1 MRYIALVIITMFILQ
16 SCTTP
21 IKMVEVLNR
30 PEPKTPLNIDLP
42 APLKLKEVEWI
53 IINENNA
60 EEVWNKLKEDPKQ
73 DVVLFALDQEG
84 YETISTNFAD
94 IRIAIAEHRN
104 IIIAYKDYYEPNPHL
119 EDEEDK

>member
-1 MRYIALVIITMFILQ
+1 MFILQ

-21 IKMVEVLNR
+21 IKMIEVLNR
-30 PEPKTPLNIDLP
+30 PEPKTSLNIDLP

-104 IIIAYKDYYEPNPHL
+104 IIVAYKDYYETVHEN
-119 EDEEDK
+119 EE

>member
-1 MRYIALVIITMFILQ
+1 MFVLQGCAAGIKTLEIL
-16 SCTTP
+16 S
-21 IKMVEVLNR
+21 R
-30 PEPKTPLNIDLP
+30 PAPKTPLNIDLP

-73 DVVLFALDQEG
+73 DVGLFALDQEG

-104 IIIAYKDYYEPNPHL
+104 IIIAYKDYYETVHEN
-119 EDEEDK
+119 E